1 MNQPLRSVHRRTFV
15 ALTFVLPAILWIALG
30 ARRPRSGSDIA
41 AARIPESANVVREW
55 SASWQ
60 KHSIQSA
67 FYRKV
72 DRPPELYV
80 VLQPVQ
86 RSNEQEL
93 NEPGLNEPELNEPD
107 LLLYWAADAPQGNV
121 LPAEAQLM
129 GAFTTGKALLLP
141 LNQKSGGHLILFSL
155 AHQGVFDAAAVEQLP

>member
-30 ARRPRSGSDIA
+30 ARRPRSGSDTA

-60 KHSIQSA
+60 KHSIQST

-86 RSNEQEL
+86 RSNE
-93 NEPGLNEPELNEPD
+93 PGWNEPELNEPD

-129 GAFTTGKALLLP
+129 GAFTTGKAFLLP
-141 LNQKSGGHLILFSL
+141 LNQKSAGHLILFSL
-155 AHQGVFDAAAVEQLP
+155 AQQGVFDAAAVEQLP